1 MATIVTRTRLS
12 ITLYVHR
19 LCSLP
24 YHGQTDCEVNRDSS
38 TADIGTLQGV
48 KLSGHEINHLF
59 PSKCRGTVRG
69 DYVPFYASFTCWLD
83 SETRFPPTER
93 KAKTC
98 KYRQI

>member
-1 MATIVTRTRLS
+1 MTTIVTRTRLN

-24 YHGQTDCEVNRDSS
+24 NHGHTDGEVNRDSS
-38 TADIGTLQGV
+38 AADIGILQGV

-69 DYVPFYASFTCWLD
+69 DMFFLCLLRLLARLRNTFSFHRT
-83 SETRFPPTER
+83 
-93 KAKTC
+93 
-98 KYRQI
+98 YG